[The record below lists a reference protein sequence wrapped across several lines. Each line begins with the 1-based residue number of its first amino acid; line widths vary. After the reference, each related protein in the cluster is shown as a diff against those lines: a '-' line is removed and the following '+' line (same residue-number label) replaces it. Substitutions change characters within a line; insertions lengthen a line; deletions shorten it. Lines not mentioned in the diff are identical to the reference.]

1 MTLPELALTSVS
13 DIKVARRRP
22 LTATAFED
30 TDGVPPP
37 SRSPRRGGGVG
48 VGEHRISVSVLARR
62 HRDGSVFCA
71 DYRAQLSML
80 ESIPS
85 RLARLVGS
93 Q

>member
-1 MTLPELALTSVS
+1 MGC
-13 DIKVARRRP
+13 RP
-22 LTATAFED
+22 HPVPQE
-30 TDGVPPP
+30 GVVVC
-37 SRSPRRGGGVG
+37 SWGGGVG